1 MRASLQAAVVVALL
15 SLAPFRIASAA
26 TEELLAYRTSPAAD
40 GSVRLELD
48 FDGPAPPTQIIHSVR

>member
-1 MRASLQAAVVVALL
+1 MAAFPKIVCSALIIAL
-15 SLAPFRIASAA
+15 VLGARFTVASAA

-48 FDGPAPPTQIIHSVR
+48 FDGPARQRS